1 MSEEQKSVLSLSP
14 SLFFTLTDGP
24 PNVLGE
30 EDAHRVG
37 SEGIFGSETDS
48 VGHETDHCC
57 CSLLMHKGP
66 SCRLWLV
73 AHHSHSFTTQYN
85 KLQSESGSLV

>member
-30 EDAHRVG
+30 EDALRAG
-37 SEGIFGSETDS
+37 TEGIF
-48 VGHETDHCC
+48 GHETDHCC
-57 CSLLMHKGP
+57 CSQGTIILL
-66 SCRLWLV
+66 LV
-73 AHHSHSFTTQYN
+73 AHYSHTFTAHHDVS
-85 KLQSESGSLV
+85 QSQDH